1 MTDIEHA
8 EALALDAEAHSDD
21 IEEWHMKSD
30 RLWLFV
36 LKQIQ
41 ANSTDPT
48 SRQLAEIALRPRSD
62 TDGWYA

>member
-21 IEEWHMKSD
+21 IEE
-30 RLWLFV
+30 F